1 MPILGLPTEMSWAES
16 CAVGLALVYVLLA
29 VYQNRWCWVAA
40 IVSATLYVFIF
51 WQVQLYLE
59 AALQCFYI
67 GMAIYGW
74 RVWRGGQTAPE
85 QTITTWPWRH
95 HLMACGALLCVTLL
109 LGTVMMRWSDAAA
122 PFIDAA
128 TTVSALLATWLVAQK
143 ILENWLYWIV
153 IDMASIWLYL
163 SRDLSLTAALFAGY
177 VLLAAFGYRT
187 WRAQWLQQQ
196 TC

>member
-1 MPILGLPTEMSWAES
+1 MLGPPTEMSWAEVG
-16 CAVGLALVYVLLA
+16 AVGLALIYVLLA

-40 IVSATLYVFIF
+40 IVSALLYVFIF

-59 AALQCFYI
+59 AVLQCFYI

-74 RVWRGGQTAPE
+74 RVWRGGQAAPE
-85 QTITTWPWRH
+85 KAITTWPWRH
-95 HLMACGALLCVTLL
+95 HLMACGVLLCVTLL
-109 LGTVMMRWSDAAA
+109 LGAVMTRWTDAAA

-196 TC
+196 TR

>member
-1 MPILGLPTEMSWAES
+1 MGLPTEMSWAES

>member
-1 MPILGLPTEMSWAES
+1 MSWAES